1 MKAARSRA
9 ELKQL
14 KTKRKRA
21 KDKKKRRAARAAS
34 DAATAMAI
42 DGALATTGGGGGEDE
57 DDGDDGR
64 ATRGGDGGGGG
75 GGAGRMKQSAITARK
90 RELRERIA
98 ELMSKR
104 GKIGKKNFGKSL
116 ERKKLTEEIKRLTRE
131 RASVCANA
139 GGADEEEGEDLVRAD
154 EDAEMMM

>member
-1 MKAARSRA
+1 MKAARSKA

-64 ATRGGDGGGGG
+64 ATRGGDGGG

>member
-42 DGALATTGGGGGEDE
+42 DGALATT
-57 DDGDDGR
+57 
-64 ATRGGDGGGGG
+64 GGGGG

>member
-1 MKAARSRA
+1 MKAARSKA

-34 DAATAMAI
+34 YAATAMAI

-64 ATRGGDGGGGG
+64 ATRGGDGGGG